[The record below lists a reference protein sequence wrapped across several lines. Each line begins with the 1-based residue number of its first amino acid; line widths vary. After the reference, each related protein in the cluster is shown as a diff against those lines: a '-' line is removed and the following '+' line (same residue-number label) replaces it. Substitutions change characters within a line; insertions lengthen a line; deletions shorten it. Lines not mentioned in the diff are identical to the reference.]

1 MDRIKV
7 SVVLAVRNEERII
20 ENCLNSLM
28 SQRVDSNVEIE
39 LLVID
44 GNSDDR
50 TADIVRRVSESKPE
64 VKYLFNEKRIT
75 PVAFNIGLKNA
86 SGNFIA
92 IFGAHS
98 EYDDDYI
105 QVCLN
110 EIEAQRVDG
119 CSGMVIPKSV
129 DDDAESELCIS
140 IMSSPIGVSG
150 GSFRTRG
157 AGLAESIPYG
167 VFKKEVF
174 TKVGLYDERLIR
186 NQDNDMNARINK
198 AGFKLYISDKTKSY
212 YHPKSKLKPL
222 LNYAELT
229 GKWNA
234 KSIRLGSYTLRL
246 MHFIPFLFV
255 MYLLLAAL
263 IGVAL
268 LSLIG
273 SKALLAL
280 LFIPLVFY
288 VLLLI
293 YFALRTRF
301 KYRMNKLRFIGAVF
315 LFHWRYG
322 WGTLKG
328 FVTKI

>member
-1 MDRIKV
+1 MDKIKV

-20 ENCLNSLM
+20 ENCLNSLL
-28 SQRVDSNVEIE
+28 SQRVHPNVEIE

-50 TADIVRRVSESKPE
+50 TAEIVQRVSESKPE
-64 VKYLFNEKRIT
+64 VKYLFNERRIT

-92 IFGAHS
+92 IFGAHN

-110 EIEAQRVDG
+110 EIEAQKVDG

-198 AGFKLYISDKTKSY
+198 AGFRLYITDKTKSY

-234 KSIRLGSYTLRL
+234 KSFRLGSYTLRL
-246 MHFIPFLFV
+246 MHFIPFFFV
-255 MYLLLAAL
+255 MYLLWAL
-263 IGVAL
+263 LLGVVFLSLSWSKAFAL
-268 LSLIG
+268 LS
-273 SKALLAL
+273 
-280 LFIPLVFY
+280 IPLILY
-288 VLLLI
+288 VSLLSYYSLS
-293 YFALRTRF
+293 TEF
-301 KYRMNKLRFIGAVF
+301 KYKVNKLRFIGAVF

>member
-1 MDRIKV
+1 MLDKIRV

-20 ENCLNSLM
+20 ENCLNSLL
-28 SQRVDSNVEIE
+28 SQSVDANVEIE

-44 GNSDDR
+44 GNSNDR
-50 TADIVRRVSESKPE
+50 TAEIVQRVSESKPE

-86 SGNFIA
+86 SGDYIA
-92 IFGAHS
+92 IFGAHN
-98 EYDDDYI
+98 EYDDVYI

-110 EIEAQRVDG
+110 EIEAQKVDG
-119 CSGMVIPKSV
+119 CSGMVIPKSI
-129 DDDAESELCIS
+129 DDDAQSELCTC

-198 AGFKLYISDKTKSY
+198 AGFRLYITDKTKSY

-234 KSIRLGSYTLRL
+234 KSFRLGSYTLRL
-246 MHFIPFLFV
+246 IHFIPFFFV
-255 MYLLLAAL
+255 MYLLLAL
-263 IGVAL
+263 LLGVVL
-268 LSLIG
+268 LS
-273 SKALLAL
+273 SDWSNSFAL
-280 LFIPLVFY
+280 LFIPLVSY
-288 VLLLI
+288 VSLLT
-293 YFALRTRF
+293 YYAYVTKF
-301 KYRMNKLRFIGAVF
+301 KYKANKLRFIGAVF

-328 FVTKI
+328 FVIKI

>member
-20 ENCLNSLM
+20 ENCLNSLL

-92 IFGAHS
+92 IFGAHN

-110 EIEAQRVDG
+110 EIEAQKVDG

-129 DDDAESELCIS
+129 NDDAESELCIS

-157 AGLAESIPYG
+157 AGLAKSIPYG
-167 VFKKEVF
+167 VFKTEVF
-174 TKVGLYDERLIR
+174 TRVGLYDERLIR

-234 KSIRLGSYTLRL
+234 KSIRLGSYTLRP
-246 MHFIPFLFV
+246 MHFVPFFFV
-255 MYLLLAAL
+255 IYSLCALLL
-263 IGVAL
+263 GVVLLSLSWSKTFAL
-268 LSLIG
+268 LS
-273 SKALLAL
+273 
-280 LFIPLVFY
+280 IPLILY
-288 VLLLI
+288 VSLLS
-293 YFALRTRF
+293 YYALGTEF
-301 KYRMNKLRFIGAVF
+301 KYKVNKLRFIGAVF

-328 FVTKI
+328 LVIKI